1 MGDHDD
7 LYERLSKASKDYE
20 QFDKLYKEQADRFKT
35 YQQQII
41 QAKKAANKSGR
52 PTGTVNLA
60 QAEQIEPPTND
71 LVRKVLASQMLILK
85 ELEEIR
91 KEISELKSQN

>member
-7 LYERLSKASKDYE
+7 LYTLDYS
-20 QFDKLYKEQADRFKT
+20 QFDKLYKEKAEEFKA
-35 YQQQII
+35 YQKQVIN
-41 QAKKAANKSGR
+41 AKKAANKSGR
-52 PTGTVNLA
+52 PTSTVNLA